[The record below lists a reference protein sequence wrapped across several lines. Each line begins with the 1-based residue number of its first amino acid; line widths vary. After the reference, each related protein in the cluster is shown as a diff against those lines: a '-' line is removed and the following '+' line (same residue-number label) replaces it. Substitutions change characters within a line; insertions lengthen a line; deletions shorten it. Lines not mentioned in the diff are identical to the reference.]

1 MNKTYK
7 QCSVIILAAGFS
19 SRMGSPKFAM
29 KFTKNK
35 TFLDEIIQQ
44 YESFGCEKIV
54 VVLNNEG
61 FDYLKDKSVNFSNNV
76 KLVKNRNPEWKRFY
90 SIKLGLKTVSNEYPV
105 FIHNVDNP
113 FVNHEVLEKLF
124 SSSSTDFVVPSYK
137 NKGGHPIL
145 LSNHVVL
152 EILSEKRNNII
163 LSDFLKSFKKTYV
176 TVNNK
181 NILININSK
190 NEYKKHFK

>member
-19 SRMGSPKFAM
+19 SRMGSPKFVM